1 MKGKKQSCSIKFW
14 KVYLIQT
21 SFNTVHFFTFLWM
34 WKRTVFPSVH
44 ERTES
49 SGQAETD
56 LIYWSGAKILK
67 VSRSCKSTGFQM
79 RHSWMFSDIGAADLK
94 KYWQIFSYALTAKL
108 QNPIQIT
115 NNHSQ
120 LPLSRSQIG
129 VAFRGKH
136 ADPFSD
142 RRSLTEKSLSTS
154 NSIRISNIQPHEQD
168 YYRTAESSCS

>member
-1 MKGKKQSCSIKFW
+1 MNVEENCIPIGSRKDRKQW
-14 KVYLIQT
+14 
-21 SFNTVHFFTFLWM
+21 
-34 WKRTVFPSVH
+34 
-44 ERTES
+44 S
-49 SGQAETD
+49 SWN
-56 LIYWSGAKILK
+56 WSHLLK
-67 VSRSCKSTGFQM
+67 WCKDFKSQQE
-79 RHSWMFSDIGAADLK
+79 LQ
-94 KYWQIFSYALTAKL
+94 KYWLSNETFMDVFRHRCSRFEEIPTDFFIGTNSAKL
-108 QNPIQIT
+108 QNLIQIT

-136 ADPFSD
+136 ADPLSD